1 VDASKLFTDIIR
13 TFPDICGLPEQVAVV
28 FTMFLV
34 MRWQIDP
41 TQENYER
48 LPDWMTPRPSQLF
61 VPHPY
66 WVNHLPW

>member
-1 VDASKLFTDIIR
+1 
-13 TFPDICGLPEQVAVV
+13 
-28 FTMFLV
+28 MFLV